1 MGIFNKLISEDT
13 TAKLQ
18 NLTVRDSGEVYKD
31 LLKYTS
37 GTGHARKTYHL
48 YNSIVGFKGVREG
61 IGTSNIVANTAVV
74 LAKLGVSVCVIDT
87 SIMSPTQDMLLS
99 TKALDLSVPVK
110 DRLDWFDMPYVD
122 NSVTHISKYAG
133 NLAVLSFY
141 GKSRNVLDVLSVRD
155 NEALVTLAL
164 DTLTS
169 KYDII
174 LIDFSNEPTKINV
187 ELMHRAQIIYQVVND
202 SPVALDSLDSFVDAM
217 SFYSVPM
224 SKYNRVIVSGLSQML
239 MGNLDSLLERYKYTK
254 VATTVFSEEVDKA
267 IKQGKL
273 IVDYASDSNAI
284 NTYMVAIYDLVRELI
299 STDEVQGIKS
309 SAEIIA
315 ETDKKL
321 ESPVP
326 IMREIPTNE
335 FIEDDKTDEAVLS
348 NNSFFKYVD
357 TEEDDDDDDFDFGFE
372 ADMFKEGK

>member
-1 MGIFNKLISEDT
+1 MSIFNKLISEDT

-18 NLTVRDSGEVYKD
+18 NLTIRDSSEVYKD
-31 LLKYTS
+31 LLRYTS
-37 GTGHARKTYHL
+37 GTGHSRKAYHL
-48 YNSIVGFKGVREG
+48 YNSIVGFKGVRDG
-61 IGTSNIVANTAVV
+61 IGTSNIVANTAVT
-74 LAKLGVSVCVIDT
+74 LAKLGVSTCVIDT
-87 SIMSPTQDMLLS
+87 SIMSPTQDMLLG

-110 DRLDWFDMPYVD
+110 DRVDWFDMPYVD
-122 NSVTHISKYAG
+122 TSVTHISKYAG

-141 GKSRNVLDVLSVRD
+141 GKSRNILDVISVRD

-164 DTLTS
+164 DTLLS

-174 LIDFSNEPTKINV
+174 LVDFSNEPTKINV
-187 ELMHRAQIIYQVVND
+187 ELLHRAQIIYQVVND
-202 SPVALDSLDSFVDAM
+202 SPVALDSLDSFVDNM

-224 SKYNRVIVSGLSQML
+224 AKYNRVIVSGISQKL
-239 MGNLDSLLERYKYTK
+239 MGSLDSLLERYRYTK

-273 IVDYASDSNAI
+273 IIDYASDSDAI
-284 NTYMVAIYDLVRELI
+284 NTYAVAIYDLVRELV
-299 STDEVQGIKS
+299 SVDEVSGIKT

-326 IMREIPTNE
+326 IIREIPTNE
-335 FIEDDKTDEAVLS
+335 FIEADQTDEEVLS
-348 NNSFFKYVD
+348 NKGSNDS
-357 TEEDDDDDDFDFGFE
+357 DDDDFDFGFD
-372 ADMFKEGK
+372 ADEFKEGK

>member
-31 LLKYTS
+31 LLKYAS
-37 GTGHARKTYHL
+37 GTGHARKAYHL

-61 IGTSNIVANTAVV
+61 IGTSNIVANTALT
-74 LAKLGVSVCVIDT
+74 LAKLGVSVCVIDI
-87 SIMSPTQDMLLS
+87 SIMSPTQDMLLG
-99 TKALDLSVPVK
+99 TKALDLSVPIK
-110 DRLDWFDMPYVD
+110 DRFDWFDMHYAD
-122 NSVTHISKYAG
+122 SSVTHISKYAS
-133 NLAVLSFY
+133 NLSVLSFY
-141 GKSRNVLDVLSVRD
+141 GKSRNVLDVISVRD
-155 NEALVTLAL
+155 NETLVTLAL
-164 DTLTS
+164 DTLTP

-174 LIDFSNEPTKINV
+174 LVDFSNEPTKINV

-224 SKYNRVIVSGLSQML
+224 AKYNRVIVSGISQKL
-239 MGNLDSLLERYKYTK
+239 MGNLDSLLERYNYTK

-267 IKQGKL
+267 IKQGKM
-273 IVDYASDSNAI
+273 IVDYASGSDAI
-284 NTYMVAIYDLVRELI
+284 NTYTVAILDLVRELI
-299 STDEVQGIKS
+299 STDEVMGIKS

-315 ETDKKL
+315 ETDKEL

-326 IMREIPTNE
+326 IIREIPTDE
-335 FIEDDKTDEAVLS
+335 FIEDDKTDEEVLS
-348 NNSFFKYVD
+348 NNSLSEYKG
-357 TEEDDDDDDFDFGFE
+357 TEEDDDDFDFSFD
-372 ADMFKEGK
+372 ADIFKEGK